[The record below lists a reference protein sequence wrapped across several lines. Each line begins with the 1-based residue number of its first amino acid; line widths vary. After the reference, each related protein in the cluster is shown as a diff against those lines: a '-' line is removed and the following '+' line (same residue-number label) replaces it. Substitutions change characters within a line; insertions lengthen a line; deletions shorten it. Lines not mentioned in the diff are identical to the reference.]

1 MKITDELIKNSCSPT
16 IYKRGMDYFREGRV
30 HLRKR
35 NENSVNA
42 VVDGESL
49 YNVMVKFNYNKVT
62 DSLCTCPYFET
73 MNCACKHIV
82 ATLKQ
87 LQTELE
93 LGENFNTDNSALAS
107 SLCNEFA
114 SKNQSKNIIHIKFLL
129 YINQPTYDTTYFSM
143 ALETD
148 KSNGAIQ
155 GIENFLEHYSKGLSY
170 PLDKQTSFTP
180 GITDFISPQ
189 KEIIDILAETYEN
202 RTISDELNAKATYQT
217 SFGQASAVRILSL
230 LKNTDFA
237 LIYNGMNI
245 PDIRITS
252 GDPDIIVDI
261 TPVDSGICLC
271 INERGYAL
279 TRNGEFFLFDGII
292 YNTTKE
298 WQSYFMPIYKTLA
311 LQNRTQI
318 TFEGASILSFATYV
332 LPHIQG
338 KQGFITSSIDDLIID
353 EKPIFEIYFD
363 LRGSAI
369 SAVIIARYGNISQRL
384 PIEQNN
390 ISDAIVVRDIK
401 EETNILSYFSGFSYK
416 NGSFFL
422 SESSKIYNFL
432 KYSLPDLKK
441 CAKVVSS
448 VSFEKIFAHSSS
460 VNFSVSY
467 NSELN
472 LLEADFDTTLSDDDL
487 LGILS
492 AIKVKESFYRLTD
505 GTFVSL
511 EKSDET
517 TPFSLLEQLEFSDFE
532 LLQKHKQLLTY
543 HAMYLDSLSY
553 VTKSESFLEYVD
565 KIKQTKADIPD
576 FLADV
581 LREYQKTGLDWF
593 KQLSSLGF
601 GGILADDMGLG
612 KTLQVLA
619 YICSEKPSAPVL
631 IVTPS
636 ALTYNWYS
644 EIERFTPSLNA
655 RIIDGIKSERNSA
668 IKEITDNEVIIT
680 SYPLLRR
687 DISLYSSIEFSYCFI
702 DEAQYIKNPKT
713 KNSLCVKKIKA
724 GHKFALTGTP
734 IENSLS
740 ELWSIFDFVMPQYL
754 GKLSDFRSKYIPQA
768 EDSSPDLG
776 LEALRSR
783 VRPFIL
789 RRMKVDVLEELPDKI
804 EHIAYA
810 ELSAEQKK
818 MYSAYITL
826 AKRKTIS
833 LFNSGNANKL
843 QILTLL
849 TRLRQICCHPALFD
863 ENYIESSSKLEL
875 LLEILHD
882 SISSGHRVLVFSQY
896 TSMLSII
903 REQLEKMHIKS
914 FYLDGKTPSYER
926 LEMADRFNYGERDVF
941 LISLKAG
948 GTGLNLTGADTVIHY
963 DPWWNPA
970 AMDQAS
976 DRAYRIGQ
984 TKAVQIIKLVSKG
997 TIEEKIIKLQE
1008 NKRMLANDIIQINND
1023 TLSSLSKDEILSLF
1037 EP

>member
-401 EETNILSYFSGFSYK
+401 EETNILSYFS
-416 NGSFFL
+416 
-422 SESSKIYNFL
+422 
-432 KYSLPDLKK
+432 
-441 CAKVVSS
+441 
-448 VSFEKIFAHSSS
+448 
-460 VNFSVSY
+460 
-467 NSELN
+467 
-472 LLEADFDTTLSDDDL
+472 
-487 LGILS
+487 
-492 AIKVKESFYRLTD
+492 
-505 GTFVSL
+505 
-511 EKSDET
+511 
-517 TPFSLLEQLEFSDFE
+517 
-532 LLQKHKQLLTY
+532 
-543 HAMYLDSLSY
+543 
-553 VTKSESFLEYVD
+553 
-565 KIKQTKADIPD
+565 
-576 FLADV
+576 
-581 LREYQKTGLDWF
+581 
-593 KQLSSLGF
+593 
-601 GGILADDMGLG
+601 
-612 KTLQVLA
+612 
-619 YICSEKPSAPVL
+619 
-631 IVTPS
+631 
-636 ALTYNWYS
+636 
-644 EIERFTPSLNA
+644 
-655 RIIDGIKSERNSA
+655 
-668 IKEITDNEVIIT
+668 
-680 SYPLLRR
+680 
-687 DISLYSSIEFSYCFI
+687 
-702 DEAQYIKNPKT
+702 
-713 KNSLCVKKIKA
+713 
-724 GHKFALTGTP
+724 
-734 IENSLS
+734 
-740 ELWSIFDFVMPQYL
+740 
-754 GKLSDFRSKYIPQA
+754 
-768 EDSSPDLG
+768 
-776 LEALRSR
+776 
-783 VRPFIL
+783 
-789 RRMKVDVLEELPDKI
+789 
-804 EHIAYA
+804 
-810 ELSAEQKK
+810 
-818 MYSAYITL
+818 
-826 AKRKTIS
+826 
-833 LFNSGNANKL
+833 
-843 QILTLL
+843 
-849 TRLRQICCHPALFD
+849 
-863 ENYIESSSKLEL
+863 
-875 LLEILHD
+875 
-882 SISSGHRVLVFSQY
+882 
-896 TSMLSII
+896 
-903 REQLEKMHIKS
+903 
-914 FYLDGKTPSYER
+914 
-926 LEMADRFNYGERDVF
+926 
-941 LISLKAG
+941 
-948 GTGLNLTGADTVIHY
+948 
-963 DPWWNPA
+963 
-970 AMDQAS
+970 
-976 DRAYRIGQ
+976 
-984 TKAVQIIKLVSKG
+984 
-997 TIEEKIIKLQE
+997 
-1008 NKRMLANDIIQINND
+1008 
-1023 TLSSLSKDEILSLF
+1023 
-1037 EP
+1037 

>member
-1 MKITDELIKNSCSPT
+1 
-16 IYKRGMDYFREGRV
+16 
-30 HLRKR
+30 
-35 NENSVNA
+35 
-42 VVDGESL
+42 
-49 YNVMVKFNYNKVT
+49 
-62 DSLCTCPYFET
+62 
-73 MNCACKHIV
+73 
-82 ATLKQ
+82 
-87 LQTELE
+87 
-93 LGENFNTDNSALAS
+93 
-107 SLCNEFA
+107 
-114 SKNQSKNIIHIKFLL
+114 
-129 YINQPTYDTTYFSM
+129 
-143 ALETD
+143 
-148 KSNGAIQ
+148 
-155 GIENFLEHYSKGLSY
+155 
-170 PLDKQTSFTP
+170 
-180 GITDFISPQ
+180 
-189 KEIIDILAETYEN
+189 
-202 RTISDELNAKATYQT
+202 
-217 SFGQASAVRILSL
+217 
-230 LKNTDFA
+230 
-237 LIYNGMNI
+237 
-245 PDIRITS
+245 
-252 GDPDIIVDI
+252 
-261 TPVDSGICLC
+261 
-271 INERGYAL
+271 
-279 TRNGEFFLFDGII
+279 
-292 YNTTKE
+292 
-298 WQSYFMPIYKTLA
+298 
-311 LQNRTQI
+311 
-318 TFEGASILSFATYV
+318 
-332 LPHIQG
+332 
-338 KQGFITSSIDDLIID
+338 
-353 EKPIFEIYFD
+353 
-363 LRGSAI
+363 
-369 SAVIIARYGNISQRL
+369 
-384 PIEQNN
+384 
-390 ISDAIVVRDIK
+390 
-401 EETNILSYFSGFSYK
+401 
-416 NGSFFL
+416 
-422 SESSKIYNFL
+422 L